1 MSIVDGDDY
10 GKDMGILWAAHRA
23 GSFGLGDIE
32 QAQFAEA
39 FIAGAADYDS
49 AWIVEDRNDSFPSG
63 RGPIATI
70 LVRSDGVVIRPDV
83 DYFKWATARNIL
95 RTTVAFFN
103 WIRFSKDVSLCV
115 FGSTPES
122 KSLYWK
128 MRDYGIMVTYV
139 GNGMFALAG
148 EKPCQQQSQR

>member
-1 MSIVDGDDY
+1 MSIVDGEDY
-10 GKDMGILWAAHRA
+10 GKDMGILWAAHKA
-23 GSFGLGDIE
+23 GTFGLGE
-32 QAQFAEA
+32 VAQEDFADVMLEVLSK
-39 FIAGAADYDS
+39 YDS
-49 AWIVEDRNDSFPSG
+49 AWMVEDRNDVFPSK

-70 LVRSDGVVIRPDV
+70 LVKSDGFVIKPDV
-83 DYFKWATARNIL
+83 DYFKWASHRNVL

-103 WIRFSKDVSLCV
+103 WVRYSKDVSLCV

-122 KSLYWK
+122 KNLYWK

-148 EKPCQQQSQR
+148 EKPCQAR